1 MDSEFWVAVGF
12 IIFLFVAGYL
22 GVHSRL
28 GAALDAR
35 GQRIKDELAEAE
47 RFRQEAAAVLASFE
61 SKRLEAETEAA
72 AIVEQARAEAE
83 LIAGE
88 AEKRLADFVYRR
100 TAQAEAKIAT
110 AETQALAQVRASA
123 ADAATAAAAIV
134 LKGDVGSG
142 LAGGSLADRLVEQ
155 GIGDIKRLAH

>member
-12 IIFLFVAGYL
+12 VIFIFVAGYL
-22 GVHSRL
+22 GVHSRI
-28 GAALDAR
+28 AATLDAR

-72 AIVEQARAEAE
+72 AIVEQARVEAE
-83 LIAGE
+83 LIASE
-88 AEKRLADFVYRR
+88 AEKRLADFVRRR

-110 AETQALAQVRASA
+110 AETQALAQVRATA
-123 ADAATAAAAIV
+123 ADAATAAATIV
-134 LKGDVGSG
+134 LKGQADTE
-142 LAGGSLADRLVEQ
+142 LADRLVEQ
-155 GIGDIKRLAH
+155 GIGDIRRLAH